1 MDVSPRSLAG
11 GTDENE
17 PVGDSWI
24 IPSSSGHLV
33 PRRHNPDPA
42 KAVVNPAPGSGGIQ
56 RYFKPKSKSNDH
68 INGMPEPVASASP
81 AQQPG
86 RLVKQRSATEDV
98 KSRRRRS
105 AKLLVSKQSASVED
119 PREQRQQSAQTPTRS
134 PNQKASDKGLKERR
148 RRTAALLL
156 SSQDRIAETA
166 ISDTSV
172 GGSIRSEPRSP
183 ESSDGDDSF
192 IVSDGDSP
200 VATAELGYNYLDT
213 CTAISPG
220 FNGIGSAIKPECP
233 SPDGEPVITGVYLGC
248 GQQERQPVEPLP
260 VGSDCIASS
269 FSFQSSAPR
278 RRPAS
283 VKPAPVASPASALLQ
298 ATEDSAVSFFQHAI
312 NVKIVGHQEESCSCA
327 ICTKPIAFLTLTACF
342 KDGTA
347 APLVFCG
354 TCCTSPCN
362 CVCAFCDHVLP
373 QCLCR
378 HHGSQAPL

>member
-1 MDVSPRSLAG
+1 MEVSPRSLAG

-156 SSQDRIAETA
+156 SSQDKIAETA

-172 GGSIRSEPRSP
+172 GDSIRSEPRSP

-192 IVSDGDSP
+192 IVSDEDSP

-220 FNGIGSAIKPECP
+220 LSGIGSEIKPECP
-233 SPDGEPVITGVYLGC
+233 SPDCEPVITGVY
-248 GQQERQPVEPLP
+248 
-260 VGSDCIASS
+260 
-269 FSFQSSAPR
+269 
-278 RRPAS
+278 
-283 VKPAPVASPASALLQ
+283 
-298 ATEDSAVSFFQHAI
+298 QHAI

>member
-11 GTDENE
+11 GTDEHE

-42 KAVVNPAPGSGGIQ
+42 TAVVNPAGIQ
-56 RYFKPKSKSNDH
+56 RYFKPESKSNDH
-68 INGMPEPVASASP
+68 INRMPEPVVSASP

-172 GGSIRSEPRSP
+172 GDSIRSEPRSP

-192 IVSDGDSP
+192 IVSDEDKLTRSCL
-200 VATAELGYNYLDT
+200 TDH
-213 CTAISPG
+213 
-220 FNGIGSAIKPECP
+220 
-233 SPDGEPVITGVYLGC
+233 
-248 GQQERQPVEPLP
+248 
-260 VGSDCIASS
+260 SS
-269 FSFQSSAPR
+269 VR
-278 RRPAS
+278 
-283 VKPAPVASPASALLQ
+283 L
-298 ATEDSAVSFFQHAI
+298 
-312 NVKIVGHQEESCSCA
+312 
-327 ICTKPIAFLTLTACF
+327 ICTDHAYRHMDLLHIIPCLTHGSEASGVLRPRFTS
-342 KDGTA
+342 GRVR
-347 APLVFCG
+347 LVSHGLRACG
-354 TCCTSPCN
+354 T
-362 CVCAFCDHVLP
+362 
-373 QCLCR
+373 
-378 HHGSQAPL
+378 

>member
-1 MDVSPRSLAG
+1 MEVSPRSLAG

-134 PNQKASDKGLKERR
+134 PNQKASEKALKERR

-156 SSQDRIAETA
+156 SSPNSPVATEQ
-166 ISDTSV
+166 DTSV
-172 GGSIRSEPRSP
+172 GDSIRSEPRSS

-192 IVSDGDSP
+192 IASDDGSP
-200 VATAELGYNYLDT
+200 VATAQLGYNYLDT
-213 CTAISPG
+213 CTAIPT
-220 FNGIGSAIKPECP
+220 
-233 SPDGEPVITGVYLGC
+233 D
-248 GQQERQPVEPLP
+248 
-260 VGSDCIASS
+260 
-269 FSFQSSAPR
+269 FSI
-278 RRPAS
+278 
-283 VKPAPVASPASALLQ
+283 
-298 ATEDSAVSFFQHAI
+298 SAV
-312 NVKIVGHQEESCSCA
+312 
-327 ICTKPIAFLTLTACF
+327 
-342 KDGTA
+342 
-347 APLVFCG
+347 
-354 TCCTSPCN
+354 
-362 CVCAFCDHVLP
+362 
-373 QCLCR
+373 
-378 HHGSQAPL
+378 